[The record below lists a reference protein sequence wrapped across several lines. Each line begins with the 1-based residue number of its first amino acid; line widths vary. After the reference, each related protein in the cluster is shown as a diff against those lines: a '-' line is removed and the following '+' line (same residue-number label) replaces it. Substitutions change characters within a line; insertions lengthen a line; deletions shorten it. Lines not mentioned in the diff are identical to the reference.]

1 MHVGFGERRGE
12 TCISR
17 DTRRP
22 APILQVRRTSSA
34 EAQARKALEQIREKD
49 YMHGL
54 KGETILYGI
63 CFDKK
68 VPVIESERI
77 SGSRTITGVRGP
89 ARP

>member
-1 MHVGFGERRGE
+1 M
-12 TCISR
+12 
-17 DTRRP
+17 
-22 APILQVRRTSSA
+22 
-34 EAQARKALEQIREKD
+34 EQIREKD

-89 ARP
+89 ARS